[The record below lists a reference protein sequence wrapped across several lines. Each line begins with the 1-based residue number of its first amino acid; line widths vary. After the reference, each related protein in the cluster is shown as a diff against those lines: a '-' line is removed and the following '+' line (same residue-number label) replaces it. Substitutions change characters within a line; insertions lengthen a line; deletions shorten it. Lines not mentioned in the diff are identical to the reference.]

1 MTSADVIL
9 YVVYVDHFIINCCNV
24 KDYFSTHY
32 FIDFHNNNN
41 TFMDIYYS
49 LITTYTYASI
59 SKTQLYI
66 CTNIIIIITYNT
78 ETHIYL
84 IILSF

>member
-24 KDYFSTHY
+24 KDYFKTHY

-41 TFMDIYYS
+41 TFMDI
-49 LITTYTYASI
+49 TTP
-59 SKTQLYI
+59 
-66 CTNIIIIITYNT
+66 
-78 ETHIYL
+78 
-84 IILSF
+84 